1 MSSVHTP
8 LDATLPNRPD
18 APFQKPM
25 TRWQAAG
32 IHLGISAVVASL
44 VMGVLF
50 LIWYPSTYF
59 TAMGGEQLV
68 YLIVGCDIV
77 LGPLITLVV
86 YKHGKKSLTFDLAV
100 IAAIQAGALVYGI
113 MVAAAAR
120 PVYTVFVVD
129 RFDVTAAYD
138 IDKADLA
145 RVKDPRYASLPWGGP
160 KTVAAV
166 KPVGAEDQLEMIMSG
181 MNGKDMNA
189 FPHLSP
195 AAFLLCR
202 RRPPNRYCCHG
213 RQPTHSLQP
222 QPQPPPRVEAPAP
235 ARLAPP
241 PAVPPVFKLLLSLP
255 PMRLRS
261 SEKDSS
267 ETIILPS
274 MILPKS
280 SPSSKTS
287 E

>member
-1 MSSVHTP
+1 MSSLQSS
-8 LDATLPNRPD
+8 LDATLPNRPV
-18 APFQKPM
+18 APLQKPM

-86 YKHGKKSLTFDLAV
+86 YKHGKKNLMLDLAIV
-100 IAAIQAGALVYGI
+100 AAIQAAALVYGI
-113 MVAAAAR
+113 TVAAAAR

-129 RFDVTAAYD
+129 RFEVTAANE
-138 IDKADLA
+138 IEKADLD

-160 KTVAAV
+160 QTVAAI
-166 KPVGAEDQLEMIMSG
+166 KPTGAADQFEMITSG

-189 FPHLSP
+189 FPHLFVPYETAQADAAKRALPLSTLRRLNP
-195 AAFLLCR
+195 QKLDVIDAFLRKHTAKEDEIGFLPLKAKRDVRAVMVNR
-202 RRPPNRYCCHG
+202 RG
-213 RQPTHSLQP
+213 
-222 QPQPPPRVEAPAP
+222 
-235 ARLAPP
+235 
-241 PAVPPVFKLLLSLP
+241 
-255 PMRLRS
+255 
-261 SEKDSS
+261 D
-267 ETIILPS
+267 ILG
-274 MILPKS
+274 ILELTPW
-280 SPSSKTS
+280 
-287 E
+287 